1 MAKDIYGNS
10 NDTPV
15 VKEFGSFVM
24 DLFSTTS
31 DLDLS
36 VNFRTKAPLSRE
48 QKIKTLKKFA
58 KKLYYIQDLESTH
71 SSSMYCHFQGKFYEV
86 LFPAKWTPCLFN
98 NNVKLLPC
106 LLYLAKMLQLQT
118 GHVAT
123 ATADFLYLIFYFLS
137 NF

>member
-58 KKLYYIQDLESTH
+58 KKLYYIQE
-71 SSSMYCHFQGKFYEV
+71 K
-86 LFPAKWTPCLFN
+86 
-98 NNVKLLPC
+98 
-106 LLYLAKMLQLQT
+106 
-118 GHVAT
+118 GHVSGVLPIPQAKVSILKCVDIGT
-123 ATADFLYLIFYFLS
+123 GV
-137 NF
+137 

>member
-1 MAKDIYGNS
+1 MENKDGILKSKMIY
-10 NDTPV
+10 
-15 VKEFGSFVM
+15 K
-24 DLFSTTS
+24 
-31 DLDLS
+31 LS
-36 VNFRTKAPLSRE
+36 SIDERF
-48 QKIKTLKKFA
+48 
-58 KKLYYIQDLESTH
+58 KKLSFLTWNPPILPPCTAI
-71 SSSMYCHFQGKFYEV
+71 FKGIFYEV